1 LISLYSMAAN
11 RTPAELTLN
20 DVEDPTVAHLLQ
32 ERRSPAA
39 TAPEEYGDA
48 RRFMLAVAI
57 HRDQDVGRTVHPRVV
72 GAALLAVDVG
82 RERASRRVRDGVL
95 EGRRHRS
102 RDQVDQAH
110 QQRLTTHSDE
120 AIRERAQRLFV
131 ARNANRRKVIKDYA
145 GVKELTGNTDKGV
158 ALFRQSCMISHRL
171 KGEGNNIGPDLGTV
185 ADKSID
191 MLLVAILDPNEALEA
206 KYVNYTAVIK
216 DGREAS
222 GVIAAETP
230 NSVTIRNA
238 GGVEEVILRPDIK
251 ELKSSGVSLMP
262 EGFENGLT
270 PQDMADLIAYIRS
283 N

>member
-1 LISLYSMAAN
+1 MRLLGRGTGEREPDIERLGK
-11 RTPAELTLN
+11 
-20 DVEDPTVAHLLQ
+20 LLQ
-32 ERRSPAA
+32 PQAEEVIQRAA
-39 TAPEEYGDA
+39 FAA
-48 RRFMLAVAI
+48 LKRINSSAVA
-57 HRDQDVGRTVHPRVV
+57 QG
-72 GAALLAVDVG
+72 LLANWKSLAPGARIEALNILLSRSEWTQQFLGAVQAGTISAGEVG
-82 RERASRRVRDGVL
+82 
-95 EGRRHRS
+95 
-102 RDQVDQAH
+102 QVH
-110 QQRLTTHSDE
+110 QQRLITHSDE
-120 AIRERAQRLFV
+120 SIRDRAQRLFV
-131 ARNANRRKVIKDYA
+131 ARNANRQRVIKDYA
-145 GVKELTGNTDKGV
+145 KVKELTGNTDQGA
-158 ALFRQSCMISHRL
+158 ALFRQSCIICHRL

-206 KYVNYTAVIK
+206 KYVNYTALIK

-262 EGFENGLT
+262 EGFENGLA